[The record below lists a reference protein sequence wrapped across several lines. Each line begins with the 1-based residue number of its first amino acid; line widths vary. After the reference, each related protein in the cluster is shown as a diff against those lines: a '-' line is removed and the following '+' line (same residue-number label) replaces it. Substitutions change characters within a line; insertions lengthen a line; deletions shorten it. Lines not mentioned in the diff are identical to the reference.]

1 MGKGNWQLTACLWTV
16 VLVLLV
22 GGVGFA
28 QEEDEPL
35 VNIMLFETD
44 LREALN
50 EISLQT
56 GVTIIADQTVS
67 GQVTADLQDV
77 PLEKALRMILF
88 TGGLSFRKVDDYYIV
103 GLPDPRNTTFSALVE
118 TEIIR
123 LNNVTAQEVIEQL
136 PTFLTSY
143 VRGTPGGNILT
154 ISAPPLE
161 LERIKNLINQI
172 DTPRRTVEI
181 KVLVT
186 EVSSSA
192 LKELGNGI
200 LSEFTVKKGQSVN
213 DSWYGT
219 IGYSGGAL
227 SLETNIW
234 GDLITELRML
244 EQKQEAEI
252 HADPRVLVADR
263 ETAELFI
270 GDLQILPIQ
279 ADEDET
285 SRIERVEVG
294 VVLKV
299 TPTILPDDHILLNLA
314 PEVSHFVSEA
324 RPDLVVKRNAVS
336 TTVRL
341 ANGQTAV
348 LAGMTMQDFYNLSR
362 KVPILG
368 DIPIIR
374 WLFRNDIKREGDR
387 EVLVFVTPVI
397 Q

>member
-1 MGKGNWQLTACLWTV
+1 MGKCKLQLRLCLWAL
-16 VLVLLV
+16 VLVFFV

-28 QEEDEPL
+28 QEEEEPL
-35 VNIMLFETD
+35 VNIMFFETD

-118 TEIIR
+118 TEIVR
-123 LNNVTAQEVIEQL
+123 LSNVTVQEVMDQL

-143 VRGTPGGNILT
+143 VRGTPDQNLLT

-161 LERIKNLINQI
+161 LERIKELIRQI

-181 KVLVT
+181 QVLVT
-186 EVSSSA
+186 EVSSQA
-192 LKELGNGI
+192 LKELGNS
-200 LSEFTVKKGQSVN
+200 LLQFSAEKGQSVG
-213 DSWYGT
+213 DSWYGRVEYDGNVLT
-219 IGYSGGAL
+219 L
-227 SLETNIW
+227 STNIW
-234 GDLITELRML
+234 GELVTELKML
-244 EQKQEAEI
+244 EQKQEARI
-252 HADPRVLVADR
+252 HADPRVIVADR
-263 ETAELFI
+263 ETAELFV
-270 GDLQILPIQ
+270 GDLQILPISS
-279 ADEDET
+279 ENEET
-285 SRIERVEVG
+285 TRIERVEVG
-294 VVLKV
+294 VVLEV
-299 TPTILPDDHILLNLA
+299 TPTILPDDQILLKLA

-324 RPDLVVKRNAVS
+324 RPDLVVKRNSVS

-348 LAGMTMQDFYNLSR
+348 LAGMTMQDFYDLSR

-374 WLFRNDIKREGDR
+374 WLFRNDVKREGDR
-387 EVLVFVTPVI
+387 EVLIFVTPVI

>member
-1 MGKGNWQLTACLWTV
+1 MQLRLCLWAL
-16 VLVLLV
+16 VLVFFV

-28 QEEDEPL
+28 QEEEEPL
-35 VNIMLFETD
+35 VNIMFFETD

-118 TEIIR
+118 TEIVR
-123 LNNVTAQEVIEQL
+123 LSNVTVQEVMDQL

-143 VRGTPGGNILT
+143 VRGTPDRNLLT

-161 LERIKNLINQI
+161 LERIKELIRQI

-181 KVLVT
+181 QVLVT
-186 EVSSSA
+186 EVSSQA
-192 LKELGNGI
+192 LKELGNS
-200 LSEFTVKKGQSVN
+200 LLQFSAEKGQSVG
-213 DSWYGT
+213 DSWYGRVEYDGNVLT
-219 IGYSGGAL
+219 L
-227 SLETNIW
+227 STNIW
-234 GDLITELRML
+234 GELVTELKML
-244 EQKQEAEI
+244 EQKQEARI
-252 HADPRVLVADR
+252 HADPRVIVADR
-263 ETAELFI
+263 ETAELFV
-270 GDLQILPIQ
+270 GDLQILPISS
-279 ADEDET
+279 ENEET
-285 SRIERVEVG
+285 TRIERVEVG
-294 VVLKV
+294 VVLEV
-299 TPTILPDDHILLNLA
+299 TPTILPDDQILLKLA

-324 RPDLVVKRNAVS
+324 RPDLVVKRNSVS

-348 LAGMTMQDFYNLSR
+348 LAGMTMQDFYDLSR

-374 WLFRNDIKREGDR
+374 WLFRNDVKREGDR
-387 EVLVFVTPVI
+387 EVLIFVTPVI

>member
-1 MGKGNWQLTACLWTV
+1 MGKCRGQLALCLGALA
-16 VLVLLV
+16 LVLLV

-28 QEEDEPL
+28 HEEDEPL

-44 LREALN
+44 LREALS

-118 TEIIR
+118 TEIVR
-123 LNNVTAQEVIEQL
+123 LKNVTAQEVIDQL
-136 PTFLTSY
+136 PTFLSTY
-143 VRGTPGGNILT
+143 VRGTPGSNILT

-172 DTPRRTVEI
+172 DTPRKTVEI

-192 LKELGNGI
+192 LKELGNS
-200 LSEFTVKKGQSVN
+200 LLQFSAEKGQSVN
-213 DSWYGT
+213 DSW
-219 IGYSGGAL
+219 SGSIEYDGSVLTLATDVWGEL
-227 SLETNIW
+227 LTN
-234 GDLITELRML
+234 LRML

-270 GDLQILPIQ
+270 GDLQILPIK
-279 ADEDET
+279 ADDEET

-294 VVLKV
+294 VVLSV
-299 TPTILPDDHILLNLA
+299 TPTILPDDQILLNLA

-324 RPDLVVKRNAVS
+324 RPDLVVKRNSVS

-348 LAGMTMQDFYNLSR
+348 LAGMSMQDFYTLSR

-368 DIPIIR
+368 DIPLIR

-387 EVLVFVTPVI
+387 EVLIFVTPVI

>member
-1 MGKGNWQLTACLWTV
+1 MGKCKLQLRLCLWAL
-16 VLVLLV
+16 VLVFFV

-28 QEEDEPL
+28 QEEEEPL
-35 VNIMLFETD
+35 VNIMFFETD

-118 TEIIR
+118 TEIVR
-123 LNNVTAQEVIEQL
+123 LSNVTVQEVMDQL

-143 VRGTPGGNILT
+143 VRGTPDRNLLT

-161 LERIKNLINQI
+161 LERIKELIRQI

-181 KVLVT
+181 QVLVT
-186 EVSSSA
+186 EVSSQA
-192 LKELGNGI
+192 LKELGNS
-200 LSEFTVKKGQSVN
+200 LSQFAAEKGQSVG
-213 DSWYGT
+213 DSWYGRVEYDGNVLT
-219 IGYSGGAL
+219 L
-227 SLETNIW
+227 STNIW
-234 GDLITELRML
+234 GELVTELKML
-244 EQKQEAEI
+244 EQKQEARI
-252 HADPRVLVADR
+252 HADPRVIVADR
-263 ETAELFI
+263 ETAELFV
-270 GDLQILPIQ
+270 GDLQILPISS
-279 ADEDET
+279 ENEET
-285 SRIERVEVG
+285 TRIERVEVG
-294 VVLKV
+294 VVLEV
-299 TPTILPDDHILLNLA
+299 TPTILPDDQILLKLA

-324 RPDLVVKRNAVS
+324 RPDLVVKRNSVS

-348 LAGMTMQDFYNLSR
+348 LAGMTMQDFYDLSR

-374 WLFRNDIKREGDR
+374 WLFRNDVKREGDR
-387 EVLVFVTPVI
+387 EVLIFVTPVI

>member
-1 MGKGNWQLTACLWTV
+1 VGKCRRQLALCLWT
-16 VLVLLV
+16 LVLMLIV
-22 GGVGFA
+22 GAAAHA
-28 QEEDEPL
+28 QEDEPL

-118 TEIIR
+118 TEIVQLR
-123 LNNVTAQEVIEQL
+123 NVTAQEVTEQL

-143 VRGTPGGNILT
+143 VRGTPGGNLLT

-161 LERIKNLINQI
+161 LQRIKDLINQM
-172 DTPRRTVEI
+172 DAPRKTVEI

-186 EVSSSA
+186 EVSRSA
-192 LKELGNGI
+192 LKELGNG
-200 LSEFTVKKGQSVN
+200 LLEFSANKGQSVN
-213 DSWYGT
+213 DSWNAA
-219 IGYSGGAL
+219 IGYDGSVL
-227 SLETNIW
+227 RLETNIW
-234 GDLITELRML
+234 GELLTELRML

-252 HADPRVLVADR
+252 HADPRVMVADR

-270 GDLQILPIQ
+270 GDLQILTVG
-279 ADEDET
+279 EDD
-285 SRIERVEVG
+285 SPRIERVEVG
-294 VVLKV
+294 VILEV
-299 TPTILPDDHILLNLA
+299 TPTILPDDQILLNLS

-324 RPDLVVKRNAVS
+324 RPDLVVKRNSVS

-348 LAGMTMQDFYNLSR
+348 LAGMTMQDYYDLSR

-387 EVLVFVTPVI
+387 EVLIFVTPVI

>member
-1 MGKGNWQLTACLWTV
+1 MGKCRRQLALCLWA
-16 VLVLLV
+16 LVLIFLV

-44 LREALN
+44 LRESLS

-118 TEIIR
+118 TEIVR
-123 LNNVTAQEVIEQL
+123 LNNITAQEVIDQL
-136 PTFLTSY
+136 PTFLSTY

-161 LERIKNLINQI
+161 LERIKNLIRQI

-192 LKELGNGI
+192 LKELGNSW
-200 LSEFTVKKGQSVN
+200 LEFTAVKGQSVS
-213 DSWYGT
+213 DDWKGSIGFDGSVLELGT
-219 IGYSGGAL
+219 D
-227 SLETNIW
+227 IW
-234 GDLITELRML
+234 GELLTRLRML
-244 EQKQEAEI
+244 EQNQEAEI

-270 GDLQILPIQ
+270 GDLQILPIR
-279 ADEDET
+279 ADDEET

-294 VVLKV
+294 VILKV

-324 RPDLVVKRNAVS
+324 RPDLVVKRNSVS

-374 WLFRNDIKREGDR
+374 WLFRNDIKGEGDR
-387 EVLVFVTPVI
+387 EVLVFVTPGI